1 MKTESKKR
9 PCFLDFN
16 HTKPSLLE
24 NARLILPWSPLH
36 DVPTI
41 WETGTEGMFLF
52 LVVSYLK
59 IERALLLAE
68 RSVCVRVCK
77 HGCGVKMF
85 AFRALITQGRIWKGF
100 RVQNST
106 SLLYLPIPP
115 SVETWKIFTKKMCH
129 FFSPKK
135 NPYFEQ
141 HLFAKQELITRARRL
156 VQEFATGK
164 NFSFNQ
170 CHNKEFRVF
179 SRESYF
185 ISAIENFFLYLHS
198 LI

>member
-9 PCFLDFN
+9 PCFRDFN

-41 WETGTEGMFLF
+41 WETGTEGMFLC

-85 AFRALITQGRIWKGF
+85 AFRALITQARIWKSF

-115 SVETWKIFTKKMCH
+115 SVETSKIFTKKVCQ
-129 FFSPKK
+129 FFFPEKK
-135 NPYFEQ
+135 SVFWTAS
-141 HLFAKQELITRARRL
+141 FCKTRTDYACK
-156 VQEFATGK
+156 T
-164 NFSFNQ
+164 SST
-170 CHNKEFRVF
+170 RVCDW
-179 SRESYF
+179 
-185 ISAIENFFLYLHS
+185 
-198 LI
+198 